1 VLPELSFAVNVH
13 PSDDPWDVLPSLAT
27 APFVDGRLP
36 HVRILSLPDVAQV
49 DDARPGAAAGPL
61 GPGRR

>member
-1 VLPELSFAVNVH
+1 MSAELKFSVNVH

-36 HVRILSLPDVAQV
+36 HTRILSPVSYTHLRAHET
-49 DDARPGAAAGPL
+49 
-61 GPGRR
+61 